1 MPVPATIDVC
11 QKYLFADVN
20 EMVADGV
27 PEVIQKRLIRL
38 RDMYNLWLQ
47 FPRKKDLEIVGE
59 LERRYKI
66 SKSTAYDDVRII
78 KRLLGDFNKT
88 TKDYHRF
95 RFCHMIEESFEMAKR
110 TKDARA
116 MASAA
121 NFYGKYTQL
130 DKEDILDK
138 GYDKIVVQPFEPT
151 DDPSVL
157 GIKAIPNIREK
168 IKAKIT
174 QYWADDVEDVD
185 FEEVEFDEE
194 AIFNPKL
201 KSNETVLQ

>member
-11 QKYLFADVN
+11 QKYLFADVS
-20 EMVADGV
+20 EMVADGI
-27 PEVIQKRLIRL
+27 PELIQKRLIRL

-66 SKSTAYDDVRII
+66 GKSAAYEDVRII
-78 KRLLGDFNKT
+78 KRLLGDLNKT

-95 RFCHMIEESFEMAKR
+95 KFCQMIEETYEMAKR
-110 TKDARA
+110 IKDARA
-116 MASAA
+116 MAQAS

-151 DDPSVL
+151 DDPSVI
-157 GIKAIPNIREK
+157 GIKVIPNIRERIKSK
-168 IKAKIT
+168 IA
-174 QYWADDVEDVD
+174 QYWSEDVEDVD

-194 AIFNPKL
+194 AIFNPPI
-201 KSNETVLQ
+201 KSDEAVL